1 MELARM
7 FRFNRTFAPTTPD
20 LQPHHQERL
29 ISIMASIQ
37 VDSPTISLMQ
47 ENFLTNLYLLDLHL
61 QFEMQKGTSG
71 RDASITRSSLMRRLG
86 ILK

>member
-37 VDSPTISLMQ
+37 VDSPTV
-47 ENFLTNLYLLDLHL
+47 NFRFRDLN
-61 QFEMQKGTSG
+61 
-71 RDASITRSSLMRRLG
+71 SSLRIG
-86 ILK
+86 VSILR

>member
-1 MELARM
+1 M

-37 VDSPTISLMQ
+37 VDSPTG
-47 ENFLTNLYLLDLHL
+47 NLRYFREGCFDNLKLVDEKAWDL
-61 QFEMQKGTSG
+61 EMINDDDEES
-71 RDASITRSSLMRRLG
+71 DLG
-86 ILK
+86 E